1 MLQDMVEKIE
11 LEGKQ
16 DEEIIKKFDCWYK
29 KQEQELKKIW
39 VKIIIFQIF
48 QRNKHIF
55 SMNS

>member
-29 KQEQELKKIW
+29 KQEQELKKI
-39 VKIIIFQIF
+39 
-48 QRNKHIF
+48 
-55 SMNS
+55 